1 MRSLPERLNRLL
13 STTVTALVTAV
24 ALVAPAHAAFVSISG
39 GAASGIPA
47 NNDVLGPAGIGSGG
61 GSLILN
67 GTLNITSTGVSLTLY
82 DVGSESLWQDQ
93 IRLGNTSGPT
103 LKDKD
108 NFGAGTGGVH
118 SPFQDF
124 NPVTQAL
131 GVANIS
137 FYRTSPGPSTF
148 LVSNGSSPHT
158 LPGLGSASIAFAY
171 LSDANRI
178 VSGAT
183 NRILVLLDDSGG
195 LMDRDYDDY
204 VGVLVAKGPTPVP
217 LPAAVWL
224 LGSGLLGLVGVTR
237 RRSVAPRAESPATA

>member
-1 MRSLPERLNRLL
+1 MRCLPESLKSLL
-13 STTVTALVTAV
+13 SVSVVALVTAAGLV
-24 ALVAPAHAAFVSISG
+24 SPAQAALVSITG
-39 GAASGIPA
+39 GTPSTIPA
-47 NNDVLGPAGIGSGG
+47 NNDVLGPAGIGSAG

-67 GTLNITSTGVSLTLY
+67 GTLEILSDDVVLELY

-93 IRLGNTSGPT
+93 IRLGNTSGST

-124 NPVTQAL
+124 DPVTQDEGA
-131 GVANIS
+131 AKIS

-148 LVSNGSSPHT
+148 LVSNGGSPHS
-158 LPGLGSASIAFAY
+158 LSSGLGSASIAFAY
-171 LSDANRI
+171 LSDTNQV
-178 VSGAT
+178 VSEAT
-183 NRILVLLDDSGG
+183 NRILVLLDDSGA

-204 VGVLVAKGPTPVP
+204 VGILSAVP

-224 LGSGLLGLVGVTR
+224 LGSGLLGLAGFAR
-237 RRSVAPRAESPATA
+237 RRRTMTPRAGSPATA

>member
-1 MRSLPERLNRLL
+1 MHVRQKTLL
-13 STTVTALVTAV
+13 SKIAAVLVTTV
-24 ALVAPAHAAFVSISG
+24 ALVAPAHAAFVSITG
-39 GAASGIPA
+39 GTASGVPA
-47 NNDVLGPAGIGSGG
+47 SNDVLGPAGIGSGG
-61 GSLILN
+61 GSIMLN
-67 GTLNITSTGVSLTLY
+67 GTLNITSAGVSLKLF

-103 LKDKD
+103 LRDKD
-108 NFGAGTGGVH
+108 NFGAGAGGVH

-124 NPVTQAL
+124 APVTQNPGA
-131 GVANIS
+131 AAIS
-137 FYRTSPGPSTF
+137 FYRTSPGPTTF
-148 LVSNGSSPHT
+148 LVSNGSSPHS
-158 LPGLGSASIAFAY
+158 LSSGLGSASIAFAY

-204 VGVLVAKGPTPVP
+204 VGILVANGPTPVP

-224 LGSGLLGLVGVTR
+224 LGSGLLGLLGVAR
-237 RRSVAPRAESPATA
+237 RRTRQAGAAIPATA